1 MRLLEVHKALRF
13 IVCCDI
19 GFAHAQEHARNY
31 IPGCILSV
39 VHRFT
44 VFSMLCTVYVLL
56 FTVLSPLRHVL
67 PIHKSMN
74 IHIKLALMLLHMH
87 KSTVARERFAVQ

>member
-1 MRLLEVHKALRF
+1 MRLLEVHIALRC
-13 IVCCDI
+13 IVYCDI
-19 GFAHAQEHARNY
+19 EFAHAQEHVRIY

-67 PIHKSMN
+67 LMHKSMD
-74 IHIKLALMLLHMH
+74 IHIKLVLMLLHMR
-87 KSTVARERFAVQ
+87 KFSVARERFAGQ